1 MEKHFLEVQ
10 VLQRAMDVLE
20 VIGTSNEPVSLKN
33 ITEKVGL
40 PKSTVYRILSNLESR
55 GYVCCSNEGGYRL
68 GLTFLTLGQKA
79 ERGFELKRL
88 ARPHMTKLNQLTNE
102 SVHLGMLA
110 RNKVLYLDSIDSPH
124 TIRLVAQIG
133 GSNLLHCTSLGKA
146 LLIAHSDEEI
156 RQILVEVGMERRTHY
171 TLVTPEAF
179 LKEMEVVRRVG
190 FGFDDR
196 ESDNECFCIGAPIYN
211 HLGQVL
217 AAISVSG
224 PISRVS
230 RRTTET
236 IVAPRLIEATKSIS
250 RSLGHVS

>member
-20 VIGTSNEPVSLKN
+20 VIGTCNAPVSLKN

-88 ARPHMTKLNQLTNE
+88 ARPHMAKLNQLTNE

-133 GSNLLHCTSLGKA
+133 GNNLLHCTSLGKA

-171 TLVTPEAF
+171 TLVSPEAF

-230 RRTTET
+230 RRTAET

>member
-10 VLQRAMDVLE
+10 VLQRAMDILE
-20 VIGTSNEPVSLKN
+20 AIGTSAEPVSLKN
-33 ITEKVGL
+33 ITQKVGL
-40 PKSTVYRILSNLESR
+40 PKSTVYRILSNLEFR
-55 GYVCCSNEGGYRL
+55 GYVCCGNEGGYRL

-88 ARPHMTKLNQLTNE
+88 ARPHMAKLNQLTSE
-102 SVHLGMLA
+102 SVHLGVLA
-110 RNKVLYLDSIDSPH
+110 RNRVFYLDSIDSPH
-124 TIRLVAQIG
+124 SIRLVAQIG
-133 GSNLLHCTSLGKA
+133 GSNHLHCTSLGKA

-156 RQILVEVGMERRTHY
+156 RQILTEGGMERRTHY
-171 TLVTPEAF
+171 TLATPEAF

-196 ESDNECFCIGAPIYN
+196 ESGDDCFCIGAPIYN

-230 RRTTET
+230 RQTAET
-236 IVAPRLIEATKSIS
+236 LVAPRLLEATKSIS
-250 RSLGHVS
+250 RSLGHVF

>member
-20 VIGTSNEPVSLKN
+20 VIGTSTDPVSLKN
-33 ITEKVGL
+33 ITERVGL

-55 GYVCCSNEGGYRL
+55 GYICCSNEGGYRL
-68 GLTFLTLGQKA
+68 GVTFLTLGQKA

-88 ARPHMTKLNQLTNE
+88 ARPHMTRLNQLTNE
-102 SVHLGMLA
+102 SVHLGVLA

-133 GSNLLHCTSLGKA
+133 GSNHLHCTSLGKA
-146 LLIAHSDEEI
+146 LLIAHTDDEI
-156 RQILVEVGMERRTHY
+156 RQILIEAGMERRTHY

-230 RRTTET
+230 RRTAET
-236 IVAPRLIEATKSIS
+236 IVVPRLIEATRSIS
-250 RSLGHVS
+250 RSLGYVS

>member
-20 VIGTSNEPVSLKN
+20 VIGTSSEPVSLKN

-88 ARPHMTKLNQLTNE
+88 ARPHMTKLNQLTSE

-156 RQILVEVGMERRTHY
+156 KQILVEVGMERRTHY

-230 RRTTET
+230 RRTAET
-236 IVAPRLIEATKSIS
+236 IVAPRLIEATRSIS
-250 RSLGHVS
+250 RSLGFVS

>member
-1 MEKHFLEVQ
+1 
-10 VLQRAMDVLE
+10 MDVLE
-20 VIGTSNEPVSLKN
+20 VIGISNEPVSLKN

-171 TLVTPEAF
+171 TLVTADAF

-230 RRTTET
+230 RRTAET

-250 RSLGHVS
+250 RALGHVS

>member
-20 VIGTSNEPVSLKN
+20 VIGTSTEPVSLKN
-33 ITEKVGL
+33 ITERVGL

-88 ARPHMTKLNQLTNE
+88 ARPHMTKLNQLTSE
-102 SVHLGMLA
+102 SVHLGVLA
-110 RNKVLYLDSIDSPH
+110 RNRVLYLDSIDSPH

-133 GSNLLHCTSLGKA
+133 GSNHLHCTSLGKA

-156 RQILVEVGMERRTHY
+156 RQILIEAGMERRTHY
-171 TLVTPEAF
+171 TLVTPDAF
-179 LKEMEVVRRVG
+179 LKEMEVVRRNG

-230 RRTTET
+230 RRTAET
-236 IVAPRLIEATKSIS
+236 IVAPRLLEATRTIS

>member
-20 VIGTSNEPVSLKN
+20 VIGTSTEPVSLKN

-88 ARPHMTKLNQLTNE
+88 ARPHMTRLNQLTNE

-133 GSNLLHCTSLGKA
+133 GTNLLHCTSLGKA

-230 RRTTET
+230 RRTAET

-250 RSLGHVS
+250 RSLGHAS

>member
-20 VIGTSNEPVSLKN
+20 VIGTCNEPVSLKN

-133 GSNLLHCTSLGKA
+133 GNNLLHCTSLGKA

-211 HLGQVL
+211 HLGQIL

-230 RRTTET
+230 RRTAET

-250 RSLGHVS
+250 RALGHVS

>member
-10 VLQRAMDVLE
+10 VLQRAMDILE
-20 VIGTSNEPVSLKN
+20 VIGTSSDPVSLKN
-33 ITEKVGL
+33 ITEKVRL

-88 ARPHMTKLNQLTNE
+88 ARPHMARLNQLTSE
-102 SVHLGMLA
+102 SVHLGVLA
-110 RNKVLYLDSIDSPH
+110 RNRVLYLDSIDSPH
-124 TIRLVAQIG
+124 SIRLVAQIG
-133 GSNLLHCTSLGKA
+133 GSNSLHCTSLGKA
-146 LLIAHSDEEI
+146 LLISHSDEEI
-156 RQILVEVGMERRTHY
+156 RQILAESGMERRTHY
-171 TLVTPEAF
+171 TISTPEAF
-179 LKEMEVVRRVG
+179 IKEMEVVRRVG

-196 ESDNECFCIGAPIYN
+196 ESGDDCFCIGAPIYN

-230 RRTTET
+230 RRTAET
-236 IVAPRLIEATKSIS
+236 IVAPRLLEATKSIS